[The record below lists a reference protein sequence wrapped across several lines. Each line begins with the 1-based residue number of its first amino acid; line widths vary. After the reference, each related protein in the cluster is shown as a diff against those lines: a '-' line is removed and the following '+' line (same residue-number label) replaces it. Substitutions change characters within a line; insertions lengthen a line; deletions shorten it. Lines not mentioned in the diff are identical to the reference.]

1 VQAKLEVGSAAD
13 THEQEAD
20 RIATQVM
27 HMPEP
32 LAGRACACG
41 GRCRSWQASQE
52 PPGRGIMPAGEAA
65 APPAV
70 GEVLRS
76 PGQAL
81 DPATRAFMEPR
92 LGRDFSTVRVHADG
106 AAAASA
112 SSLNARAYTAG
123 PHIVFA
129 SGEYEPRTA
138 EGGRLL
144 AHELAHVVQQSGG
157 GAVVQRAP
165 APENPTQLEP
175 AKSAPTLGAPAR
187 AGNSMSTLRAKS
199 AEVQR
204 RLQDFSGLKEWRLAF
219 HASSDETFREISQ
232 LTRET
237 SKLKT
242 ELREIL
248 DKWYFTLVEN
258 TRLTDTQRRLDDTM
272 TRLGEE
278 YWKLRWPSDAEK
290 AYELQSQKV
299 EAGLVHEQAAIT
311 AEIGRLDKAGTR
323 PSQGPY
329 ESLLA
334 RLNKL
339 SIAVDKMW
347 DAEIQ
352 AQAKYTGS
360 GPVSHAQ

>member
-1 VQAKLEVGSAAD
+1 
-13 THEQEAD
+13 
-20 RIATQVM
+20 
-27 HMPEP
+27 
-32 LAGRACACG
+32 
-41 GRCRSWQASQE
+41 
-52 PPGRGIMPAGEAA
+52 MPAGEAA

-92 LGRDFSTVRVHADG
+92 LGHDLSTVRVHTDG

-112 SSLNARAYTAG
+112 SSVNARAYTVG

-129 SGEYEPRTA
+129 SREYAPRTA

-165 APENPTQLEP
+165 APKKTTQLEP
-175 AKSAPTLGAPAR
+175 AKSGPTLGMPAR
-187 AGNSMSTLRAKS
+187 AGNGMSTLRAKS

-204 RLQDFSGLKEWRLAF
+204 QLQGFSGLKEWRLAF
-219 HASSDETFREISQ
+219 HASRDETFREISQ

-237 SKLKT
+237 SKLQA

-258 TRLTDTQRRLDDTM
+258 TRLTDIQRRLDDTM
-272 TRLGEE
+272 KRLGEA

-290 AYELQSQKV
+290 AYELQSQKM

-311 AEIGRLDKAGTR
+311 AEIGGLDKAGTP
-323 PSQGPY
+323 PSPDQY

-339 SIAVDKMW
+339 SVAVDKMW

-360 GPVSHAQ
+360 GPVSRSQ